1 MYTVYIKDDETLDT
15 YLAGLRECPL
25 DEIVAVAETDKV
37 EKFMLQP
44 LVRQINGRAQTFLSL
59 RNIKINPNLQRQGIF
74 KGILKRLID
83 SGHPLLLD
91 DVINSNL
98 EAYLQREGW
107 IQLKTKKYGED
118 VVSYYLP
125 G

>member
-1 MYTVYIKDDETLDT
+1 MYIKDDETLSA
-15 YLAGLRECPL
+15 YLDGLKECPL

-44 LVRQINGRAQTFLSL
+44 LVRQINGRSQTFLSL

-91 DVINSNL
+91 DVINTKL
-98 EAYLQREGW
+98 EAYLKREGW
-107 IQLKTKKYGED
+107 IQLKTQKYGED
-118 VVSYYLP
+118 VISYYMP
-125 G
+125 I

>member
-1 MYTVYIKDDETLDT
+1 MYIKDDETLDT

>member
-1 MYTVYIKDDETLDT
+1 MYIKDDETLDT

-37 EKFMLQP
+37 EKFYLQP

-59 RNIKINPNLQRQGIF
+59 RNIKINPSLQRQGIF
-74 KGILKRLID
+74 KGILKRLIE

-91 DVINSNL
+91 DVINPKL
-98 EAYLQREGW
+98 EEFLQRQGW
-107 IQLKTKKYGED
+107 VQLKTQKYGEE
-118 VVSYYLP
+118 VISYYLP
-125 G
+125 I